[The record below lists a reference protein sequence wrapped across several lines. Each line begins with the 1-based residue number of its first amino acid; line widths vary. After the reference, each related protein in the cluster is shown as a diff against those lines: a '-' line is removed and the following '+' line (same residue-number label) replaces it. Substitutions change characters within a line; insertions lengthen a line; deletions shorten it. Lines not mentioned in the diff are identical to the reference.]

1 MTNSL
6 PDEGKGSIPTMASS
20 LYRHATVTTAIA
32 VAIPRPIAK
41 TYTYLL
47 PENMQGGTLEGCR
60 VVVPLGGSRVV
71 GVIWET
77 DIEVPEKLKKK
88 LKDVIQRLD
97 SKPLLSKNVLK
108 LLKWTADYY
117 MTPPGMVAAAAFPP
131 GMHGNAVK
139 VIQIRNESTIRQ
151 YAGQRK
157 TIEYNLLKTLAPD
170 NIPLDSILAQEAEKG
185 LIKTWWQPKKLP
197 PPRQISI
204 IEPLVPPEELT
215 SAGHSLKKRAPKQA
229 ALLLTLAL
237 TGAIPK
243 TELLIAARSN
253 RNSLERL
260 RQLRLIRETIKK
272 VPRDP
277 MLNTPNLENKPAPN
291 LNKHQTE
298 AIEKVTAV
306 TKATSEIKA
315 ETAAETNK
323 DKNKKDKEDK
333 KDNGRE
339 KEKGKE
345 PKTFLLH
352 GVTGSGKTE
361 VYLKLIEKQ
370 AKQNKGAIVL
380 VPEISLTPLAVSRFN
395 NRFPKKVAVLH
406 SGLSKGERLDAWS
419 MVQRGERSIVIGP
432 RSAVFAPVKN
442 LGIIVVDEEHDDSYK
457 QGSMPHYN
465 GRDLAVVRG
474 SIENIPVILGSASP
488 SAESWQNAQHNRYTL
503 LTLPDRATKREL
515 PKITLIDSNK
525 EKFTLL
531 SQQLLAAIGKRTAA
545 GEQSIILINRRGH
558 SPIQMCFACGHVEKC
573 PACDISMTYHRHG
586 EVLRCHHCGHWKSAK
601 TRCPQCSGE
610 EYKRQGPGIQKV
622 QDALKEL
629 LPQTR
634 VIRMDAD
641 TTGIKSAHWKI
652 IRQFTNGEGDVLLG
666 TQMVAK
672 GHDFPN
678 VTLAAV
684 IGAEMG
690 LYMPD
695 FRAQERTFNLLLQV
709 AGRAGRGE
717 KPGEVIIQ
725 TTDPDNPII
734 QLACKHDYKAFITQE
749 LDMRKTLS
757 NPPTTRMIRLLWSG
771 KDQGKV
777 KKAADLTCKTPLPQN
792 CTLLGPSEA
801 AMAKIAD
808 KYRYSALLKAP
819 GHATLKAAVA
829 TMRKTFNELKQTTVR
844 MDVDVDPR
852 NLM

>member
-1 MTNSL
+1 M
-6 PDEGKGSIPTMASS
+6 
-20 LYRHATVTTAIA
+20 TTAVS
-32 VAIPRPIAK
+32 VAIPRPITE

-47 PENMQGGTLEGCR
+47 PENMQGGTLPGCR
-60 VVVPLGGSRVV
+60 VVVPLGPTRVV
-71 GVIWET
+71 GVIWEANVT
-77 DIEVPEKLKKK
+77 VTEKLKPRLKK
-88 LKDVIQRLD
+88 VIQRLD
-97 SKPLLSKNVLK
+97 SNPLLTESVLK
-108 LLKWTADYY
+108 LLKWAADYY

-131 GMHGNAVK
+131 GMQGSAVRIIEVGSDSSLK
-139 VIQIRNESTIRQ
+139 Q
-151 YAGQRK
+151 YTNKRK
-157 TIEYNLLKTLAPD
+157 TIEYKLLTSLVPKYL
-170 NIPLDSILAQEAEKG
+170 PLDSILAEEAAKG
-185 LIKTWWQPKKLP
+185 KVRSWWQPKKLP
-197 PPRQISI
+197 PPKHISI
-204 IEPLVPPEELT
+204 IEPLVPPEQLT
-215 SAGHSLKKRAPKQA
+215 SAGHSLKSRAPKQA

-237 TGAIPK
+237 TGTIPK
-243 TELLIAARSN
+243 TELLRTARAN

-260 RQLRLIRETIKK
+260 QHLRLVKETTIK

-277 MLNTPNLENKPAPN
+277 MLNTPNLENKPPPT
-291 LNKHQTE
+291 LNKHQIE
-298 AIEKVTAV
+298 AIQKVAATQNKSENKSESENENEN
-306 TKATSEIKA
+306 KA
-315 ETAAETNK
+315 
-323 DKNKKDKEDK
+323 
-333 KDNGRE
+333 
-339 KEKGKE
+339 
-345 PKTFLLH
+345 KTFLLH

-361 VYLKLIEKQ
+361 VYLRLIADQ
-370 AKQNKGAIVL
+370 IKQNRGAIVL

-395 NRFPKKVAVLH
+395 NRFPNKVAVLH

-432 RSAVFAPVKN
+432 RSAIFAPVKN
-442 LGIIVVDEEHDDSYK
+442 LGMIVVDEEHDDSYK
-457 QGSMPHYN
+457 QSSMPRYN

-474 SIENIPVILGSASP
+474 RIEKIPVILGSASP
-488 SAESWQNAQHNRYTL
+488 SAESWQNAQLNRYTL

-525 EKFTLL
+525 QEFTLL
-531 SQQLLAAIGKRTAA
+531 SRELLAGIGKRTAA

-558 SPIQMCFACGHVEKC
+558 SPIQMCIACGHVEKC

-586 EVLRCHHCGHWKSAK
+586 EILRCHHCGHWKSAK
-601 TRCPQCSGE
+601 TRCPKCKGE

-629 LPQTR
+629 LPHTK

-641 TTGIKSAHWKI
+641 TTSTKSSHWKI
-652 IRQFTNGEGDVLLG
+652 IQQFTKGDGDVLLG

-725 TTDPDNPII
+725 TTDPDNPVI
-734 QLACKHDYKAFITQE
+734 QLACNHDYKTFITQE
-749 LDMRKTLS
+749 LEMRKTLS
-757 NPPTTRMIRLLWSG
+757 NPPATRMIRLLWAG
-771 KDQGKV
+771 KDQKKA
-777 KKAADLTCKTPLPQN
+777 KKAADLTCKTTLPPN

-808 KYRYSALLKAP
+808 KYRYSALLKATN
-819 GHATLKAAVA
+819 HATLKTAVQK
-829 TMRKTFNELKQTTVR
+829 MRKTFKELKQTTVR

>member
-1 MTNSL
+1 MIQAVS
-6 PDEGKGSIPTMASS
+6 
-20 LYRHATVTTAIA
+20 
-32 VAIPRPIAK
+32 VAIPRPITK
-41 TYTYLL
+41 TYKYLL
-47 PENMQGGTLEGCR
+47 PESMQGGKLEGCR

-71 GVIWET
+71 GVVWESNVSVT
-77 DIEVPEKLKKK
+77 EKLKPK
-88 LKDVIQRLD
+88 LKKVLQRLD
-97 SKPLLSKNVLK
+97 SNPLLTKNVLK

-117 MTPPGMVAAAAFPP
+117 MTPPGMVASAAFPP
-131 GMHGNAVK
+131 GMQGSAVRIIELSSNSRIK
-139 VIQIRNESTIRQ
+139 QFTNK
-151 YAGQRK
+151 RK
-157 TIEYNLLKTLAPD
+157 TVEYNLLKTLVP
-170 NIPLDSILAQEAEKG
+170 NTLKLDSILAEEAANGKVRS
-185 LIKTWWQPKKLP
+185 WWQPKKLP
-197 PPRQISI
+197 PPKHISI
-204 IEPLVPPEELT
+204 IEPLVPPEQLT

-229 ALLLTLAL
+229 ALLITLAT

-243 TELLIAARSN
+243 TELLRMARSN

-260 RQLRLIRETIKK
+260 RQLNLIKEIIKK

-277 MLNTPNLENKPAPN
+277 MLNTPDLENKPPPE
-291 LNKHQTE
+291 LNNHQ
-298 AIEKVTAV
+298 IDVIQKVT
-306 TKATSEIKA
+306 TSIQGKAGNKA
-315 ETAAETNK
+315 
-323 DKNKKDKEDK
+323 
-333 KDNGRE
+333 
-339 KEKGKE
+339 
-345 PKTFLLH
+345 KTFLLH

-361 VYLKLIEKQ
+361 VYLRLIEKLTQ
-370 AKQNKGAIVL
+370 DNKGAIVL

-395 NRFPKKVAVLH
+395 NRFPGKVAVLH

-442 LGIIVVDEEHDDSYK
+442 LGMIVVDEEHDHSYK
-457 QGSMPHYN
+457 QGSMPRYN

-474 SIENIPVILGSASP
+474 TIENIPVILGSASP
-488 SAESWQNAQHNRYTL
+488 STESWHNAQQGRYTL
-503 LTLPDRATKREL
+503 LTLPDRATKRQL

-525 EKFTLL
+525 QEFTLL
-531 SQQLLAAIGKRTAA
+531 SKQLLAAIGKRTAS

-558 SPIQMCFACGHVEKC
+558 SPIQMCVACGHVEKC
-573 PACDISMTYHRHG
+573 PACEISMTYHRQG
-586 EVLRCHHCGHWKSAK
+586 EILRCHHCGNWKSAR
-601 TRCPQCSGE
+601 TRCPKCKGE

-622 QDALKEL
+622 QDALKDL

-641 TTGIKSAHWKI
+641 TTSTRSSHWKI
-652 IRQFTNGEGDVLLG
+652 IQKFSRGEGDVLLG

-672 GHDFPN
+672 GHDFPG

-695 FRAQERTFNLLLQV
+695 FRAQETTFNLLLQI

-717 KPGEVIIQ
+717 KAGEVIIQ
-725 TTDPDNPII
+725 TTDPQNPII
-734 QLACKHDYKAFITQE
+734 QLACNHDYKTFITQE
-749 LDMRKTLS
+749 LEMRKTLG
-757 NPPTTRMIRLLWSG
+757 NPPITRMVRLLWTG
-771 KDQGKV
+771 KDQRKA
-777 KKAADLTCKTPLPQN
+777 KKAADLTCKTTLPPS

-808 KYRYSALLKAP
+808 KYRYSALLKATS
-819 GHATLKAAVA
+819 HATLKTAVQ
-829 TMRKTFNELKQTTVR
+829 TMRKNFKELKQTTVR

>member
-1 MTNSL
+1 MT
-6 PDEGKGSIPTMASS
+6 GSS
-20 LYRHATVTTAIA
+20 YGHAAVTAVS
-32 VAIPRPIAK
+32 VAIPRPITE

-60 VVVPLGGSRVV
+60 VVVPLGPTIIV

-77 DIEVPEKLKKK
+77 TTNKEVPEELRKKLKK
-88 LKDVIQRLD
+88 VIQRLD
-97 SKPLLSKNVLK
+97 SNPLLPRSVLS

-131 GMHGNAVK
+131 GMQGSAVR
-139 VIQIRNESTIRQ
+139 IIEINTNSTLKQ
-151 YAGQRK
+151 YTGQRK
-157 TIEYNLLKTLAPD
+157 TIEYKLLQTLTPENL
-170 NIPLDSILAQEAEKG
+170 PLDSILAEEAVKG
-185 LIKTWWQPKKLP
+185 KIRSWWQPRKLP
-197 PPRQISI
+197 PPKQISI
-204 IEPLVPPEELT
+204 IEPLVPPEQLT

-229 ALLLTLAL
+229 ALLITLAL
-237 TGAIPK
+237 TGSIPK
-243 TELLIAARSN
+243 TELLRTARSN

-260 RQLRLIRETIKK
+260 RQLRLIKEVIKK

-277 MLNTPNLENKPAPN
+277 MLNTPSLENKPAPE
-291 LNKHQTE
+291 LNQHQIK
-298 AIEKVTAV
+298 AIEKILEGTNV
-306 TKATSEIKA
+306 TKAANS
-315 ETAAETNK
+315 NP
-323 DKNKKDKEDK
+323 
-333 KDNGRE
+333 G
-339 KEKGKE
+339 
-345 PKTFLLH
+345 TFLLH

-361 VYLKLIEKQ
+361 VYLRLIEEETKN
-370 AKQNKGAIVL
+370 NKGAIVL

-395 NRFPKKVAVLH
+395 NRFPNKVAVLH

-432 RSAVFAPVKN
+432 RSAIFAPIQN

-457 QGSMPHYN
+457 QSSMPRYN

-488 SAESWQNAQHNRYTL
+488 SSESWQNAQHNRYTL
-503 LTLPDRATKREL
+503 LTLPDRATEREL

-525 EKFTLL
+525 EEFTLL
-531 SQQLLAAIGKRTAA
+531 SKQLLAAIGKRTAA

-586 EVLRCHHCGHWKSAK
+586 EVLRCHHCGHWKSAV
-601 TRCPQCSGE
+601 TRCPQCKGE

-641 TTGIKSAHWKI
+641 TTSTKSSHWKI
-652 IRQFTNGEGDVLLG
+652 IQQFTKGEGDVLLG

-717 KPGEVIIQ
+717 KSGEVIIQ

-734 QLACKHDYKAFITQE
+734 QMACNHDYKTFIAQE
-749 LDMRKTLS
+749 LEMRKTLS
-757 NPPTTRMIRLLWSG
+757 NPPSTRMVRLLWSG
-771 KDQGKV
+771 KDQRKA
-777 KKAADLTCKTPLPQN
+777 KMAADLTCKTELPPK

-808 KYRYSALLKAP
+808 KWRYSALLKATN
-819 GHATLKAAVA
+819 HNTLKTAVQSMIKA
-829 TMRKTFNELKQTTVR
+829 FTQLKQTTVR